1 MPAASMYPDARPTLA
16 ALATKYKLGVV
27 ANPSEQHIAA
37 LKRDGL
43 MQYFD
48 VVVYPE
54 QVDLAR
60 TPSPR
65 MWKRAL
71 EETGVQADRAV
82 HVGNRMDNDIRPAK
96 QAGLHTVWLLRGE
109 APPSPTIE
117 QLAEPDAIVT
127 TFSGVPNA
135 LVAISPSSRASVP
148 AT

>member
-1 MPAASMYPDARPTLA
+1 
-16 ALATKYKLGVV
+16 
-27 ANPSEQHIAA
+27 
-37 LKRDGL
+37 
-43 MQYFD
+43 
-48 VVVYPE
+48 
-54 QVDLAR
+54 
-60 TPSPR
+60 

-109 APPSPTIE
+109 APA
-117 QLAEPDAIVT
+117 LAHHRAACEPDAIVT

>member
-1 MPAASMYPDARPTLA
+1 
-16 ALATKYKLGVV
+16 
-27 ANPSEQHIAA
+27 
-37 LKRDGL
+37 
-43 MQYFD
+43 
-48 VVVYPE
+48 
-54 QVDLAR
+54 
-60 TPSPR
+60 

-117 QLAEPDAIVT
+117 QLAEPEAIVT

-135 LVAISPSSRASVP
+135 LASISPSSRASVP
-148 AT
+148 TT